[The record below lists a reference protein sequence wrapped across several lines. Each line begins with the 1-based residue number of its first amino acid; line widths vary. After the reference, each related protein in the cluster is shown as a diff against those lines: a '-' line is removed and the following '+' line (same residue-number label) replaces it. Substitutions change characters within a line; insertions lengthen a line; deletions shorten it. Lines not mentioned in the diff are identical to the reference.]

1 YGKVWR
7 AGNPEP
13 AGWMVTA
20 TVANPPF
27 GWPGVYAAHT
37 ALEYRFDYFAW
48 SADGST
54 VPVPPQL
61 DVGTT
66 GRTTAQLSVPDHGQV
81 EARWLVWP
89 RSGTSDAPAF
99 DSGWSTAALVGVVA
113 TGLVANTEYVANAV
127 LRFPSGA
134 EMWTEAFVFTTAE
147 NNPPDTPTGSVGEVT
162 ETTAQLLSSPF
173 SDPDGDAHA
182 ASQWR
187 IYRVDDGTLVLDSG
201 ETTTDLTSFLATGLA
216 PETAYEFDVRHK
228 DDSGDAE
235 TEWSEWSV
243 RVVFDTAAIGGWRPC
258 LPLPATEW
266 ELCDV
271 VGVPEPDIRE
281 RLPEFAT
288 PTHEVVGASIFRR
301 PDAISLD
308 YLTAHTLGPI
318 AVADTSKGLVA
329 RIWKAWTPD

>member
-1 YGKVWR
+1 GKVWR
-7 AGNPEP
+7 AGDPEP
-13 AGWMVTA
+13 ADWMVTA
-20 TVANPPF
+20 TVAHPPF
-27 GWPGVYAAHT
+27 GWPGVYASSAE
-37 ALEYRFDYFAW
+37 LEHRFDYFAW

-81 EARWLVWP
+81 EARWFVWP

-216 PETAYEFDVRHK
+216 PETAYEFDARHRAAA
-228 DDSGDAE
+228 GDAE
-235 TEWSEWSV
+235 TEWSAWSV
-243 RVVFDTAAIGGWRPC
+243 RVAFGTA
-258 LPLPATEW
+258 PAPAENN
-266 ELCDV
+266 
-271 VGVPEPDIRE
+271 PPD
-281 RLPEFAT
+281 T
-288 PTHEVVGASIFRR
+288 PTGSVGEVTETTAQLLSSPFSDPDGDAHAASQW
-301 PDAISLD
+301 
-308 YLTAHTLGPI
+308 
-318 AVADTSKGLVA
+318 
-329 RIWKAWTPD
+329 RIYRVDD